1 MVSSRIKIMWE
12 EQLVDPPT
20 DYIILLPV
28 SEVKRDVE
36 NWILKKVN
44 NEARNIKIFSKNFI
58 LFPKPAFTNHDN
70 VINNPAYL
78 NMLI

>member
-20 DYIILLPV
+20 DYIIVLPV

-44 NEARNIKIFSKNFI
+44 NEARNIKIFSENFI
-58 LFPKPAFTNHDN
+58 IIPKPAFTNHDN